1 MKQIDLREGARR
13 QHRAVSLFAVI
24 QCWLRQLDGVA
35 FQRSHLERLLGLGRF
50 KQTRINWLKEDFHD
64 FFPYCK
70 VIRYARKNN
79 SLASVI
85 VSRVP
90 FQNALPKGTMTTE
103 KRIEGITA
111 GGPRLALFEL
121 WETPSNETI
130 ANAFEGIV
138 PFFSDSANFDE
149 RFLSSYLSLLVQGQ
163 ISPKRLPPLKA
174 GSDAQ

>member
-50 KQTRINWLKEDFHD
+50 KQTRINWLKEDIQD

-70 VIRYARKNN
+70 VCKYAGKNN

-90 FQNALPKGTMTTE
+90 FENELPKGKMTTK
-103 KRIEGITA
+103 KRIKGIAA
-111 GGPRLALFEL
+111 GGPRLDLFKL
-121 WETPSNETI
+121 WEAPSDKTI
-130 ANAFEGIV
+130 ENAFEGIA

-163 ISPKRLPPLKA
+163 ISPNRLPPLKA

>member
-24 QCWLRQLDGVA
+24 QCWLRQLDGIA

-50 KQTRINWLKEDFHD
+50 KQTRIDWLKKDFQD
-64 FFPYCK
+64 FFPFCK
-70 VIRYARKNN
+70 IHKYAGKNN

-85 VSRVP
+85 VSRVA
-90 FQNALPKGTMTTE
+90 FENALPKGKMTT
-103 KRIEGITA
+103 KQRIDGIAA
-111 GGPRLALFEL
+111 GGPRLALFQL
-121 WETPSNETI
+121 WETPSEKTI

-174 GSDAQ
+174 GSDAL